1 MAKRL
6 DEQSERR
13 RGLAPAGIIEVI
25 AGIGRAPILEHA
37 LQAALRDMGRC
48 DILRHIGQT
57 EPGQRRV
64 DFTSQMLS
72 IELDRPR
79 DNLVSVTFAMAA
91 TEFAKA
97 SQVVKIL
104 VARSSLPDARAA

>member
-6 DEQSERR
+6 NEQSERR

-57 EPGQRRV
+57 EPGQRR
-64 DFTSQMLS
+64 
-72 IELDRPR
+72 IEHLERAVEDELAFDAHVQIVVAFLELPGGLRPGAYWKR
-79 DNLVSVTFAMAA
+79 N
-91 TEFAKA
+91 A
-97 SQVVKIL
+97 SQ
-104 VARSSLPDARAA
+104 ARLT